1 LRSKL
6 WLIPAAVFLTL
17 LPVFG
22 RHMVEKYT
30 RRDTL
35 TLAYTATIDDPE
47 YYTEPWTVPITAT
60 YRSNDRLK
68 EIICPEK
75 Q

>member
-47 YYTEPWTVPITAT
+47 
-60 YRSNDRLK
+60 
-68 EIICPEK
+68 
-75 Q
+75 